1 MKRFAC
7 FLFITLFI
15 SAPALAE
22 PKHRIFGSNHTS
34 AVTSLH
40 HLANVLGI
48 EVSRNHVKNILI
60 QTAKG
65 DRTPNSIILINTARE
80 IGLELLEQNL
90 NYTHLQL
97 LETPAIVSLKKRFDD
112 ENPSANAITLGNF
125 IVVEEATEKWVRI
138 FGTPRHATYGTGTV
152 IPRDRFLELWTGQT
166 LKPLYVLPTEAR
178 QLLAD
183 IMTGTETYEARLKS
197 GVLEFS
203 ITLSQATD
211 EPLPTDAVTYTENG
225 HQYEETGYWYIT
237 YKFDGERRFYDVK
250 ARHKMTFHGQS
261 LEGWQETHHQFRI
274 LRSILYI
281 WEKVG
286 TEWIKYRPQKV
297 SARYFKPHFDPH
309 WWSWPLWNLR
319 LTDLFRFFKPT
330 DVQQVN
336 VENSAHY
343 LLTGRRSGP
352 VNSDIEIWLDPQKDY
367 RPTRVLMH
375 NRSILGA
382 APVEVPGEPPKPIPL
397 ETEHT
402 LTRHTYQIEKFE
414 PDIWFPKTVTREV
427 SFSTTD
433 ENQQSLPTHRKTVMQ
448 VHRAVFNIPISEKDL
463 GRISDMAK
471 PINK

>member
-1 MKRFAC
+1 MKRRAC
-7 FLFITLFI
+7 SLLIALFI
-15 SAPALAE
+15 SAPALAVDDQLAS
-22 PKHRIFGSNHTS
+22 G
-34 AVTSLH
+34 VTSLH
-40 HLANVLGI
+40 HLANTLGI
-48 EVSRNHVKNILI
+48 EVELKHVKNILTQKAEI
-60 QTAKG
+60 EAVV
-65 DRTPNSIILINTARE
+65 NSIALINTARE

-97 LETPAIVSLKKRFDD
+97 LETPTIVSLKKAFDD
-112 ENPSANAITLGNF
+112 ENPRMNSTPLGHF

-183 IMTGTETYEARLKS
+183 IMTGTETYKARLKS
-197 GVLEFS
+197 GVIEFS

-211 EPLPTDAVTYTENG
+211 ELLPTDAVTYTENG
-225 HQYEETGYWYIT
+225 HQYEETGYWHIT

-274 LRSILYI
+274 LRSILHI

-352 VNSDIEIWLDPQKDY
+352 VDSDIEIWLDPQKDY
-367 RPTRVLMH
+367 RPTLVLMH
-375 NRSILGA
+375 NRSILGV
-382 APVEVPGEPPKPIPL
+382 APEEVPSESSKPIPL
-397 ETEHT
+397 ETEYT
-402 LTRHTYQIEKFE
+402 LTRYTYQIEKFE
-414 PDIWFPKTVTREV
+414 PDIWFPKTVTRQV
-427 SFSTTD
+427 SFSTTN
-433 ENQQSLPTHRKTVMQ
+433 ENQQPLPTLKKIVMQ
-448 VHRAVFNIPISEKDL
+448 VHRAVFNIPIAEKDL
-463 GRISDMAK
+463 GRISDIARPRDK
-471 PINK
+471 